1 MMGPT
6 IGGTALDDST
16 IGVSIG
22 VSIVEE
28 GAELQSEVARRR
40 EVAGLVI
47 TSWLDLMEQFWASSA
62 GMDGHTLA
70 DSEAD
75 GGSLLSCD
83 EKEEEELGK
92 QISGQKNKKR
102 KTIGDSFEIGMQSIA
117 EEFPAMAAA
126 MAPTQQAEKGMD
138 TARRD

>member
-1 MMGPT
+1 
-6 IGGTALDDST
+6 
-16 IGVSIG
+16 
-22 VSIVEE
+22 
-28 GAELQSEVARRR
+28 
-40 EVAGLVI
+40 
-47 TSWLDLMEQFWASSA
+47 
-62 GMDGHTLA
+62 MDGHTLA

-138 TARRD
+138 TAVGDLIDSRFRTMMQRQYEQLVQMQLQNQNISQLIAALQRRD